1 MDATLDRAPESDPSP
16 PGTPPTVVA
25 AMSRRRLLGLV
36 GLAGI
41 GAVGAAVLR
50 PRLGGDATAGA
61 STPASTAPTSTTA
74 VSTPTTVAPSRGVAM
89 LGDSITY
96 MSLDALTR
104 AIAPVASLS
113 LVGRPGYTIDQLMPD
128 AEAGALTNPA
138 AVIIDLGTNDALN
151 KVSTVD
157 SLVALDSMLSLFS
170 RATPVLV
177 TVNTHFGDAAAQ
189 ARAAAINAH
198 IRSLGVRVADWDARV
213 GAELAA
219 GLPDGAIT
227 IDEVHPTAR
236 GQKVLAGLIAAA
248 LPASVFV

>member
-1 MDATLDRAPESDPSP
+1 MDATPDRAPEPDPKP
-16 PGTPPTVVA
+16 PGTSPTVVA

-36 GLAGI
+36 GLAGV
-41 GAVGAAVLR
+41 GAVGAVVLR

-61 STPASTAPTSTTA
+61 STPASTATTA
-74 VSTPTTVAPSRGVAM
+74 TAATAAAPTRGGAM

-128 AEAGALTNPA
+128 AEAAALTDPA

-151 KVSTVD
+151 KVSTAD
-157 SLVALDSMLSLFS
+157 SVAALDSMLSLFP
-170 RATPVLV
+170 RATSVVV
-177 TVNTHFGDAAAQ
+177 TVNTHFGDAAAR

-198 IRSLGVRVADWDARV
+198 IRSLDVRIADWDARV

-227 IDEVHPTAR
+227 IDDVHPTTR

-248 LPASVFV
+248 LPSSVFV